1 MKKILGLL
9 LIIFSLTGCDLFKSD
24 SMENITILTSNYPLE
39 YVTNYLYGDYSVVT
53 SIYPDGVDISKYNFT
68 DKQIRDYSKKDMF
81 IYMGGTNDSNQ
92 ALTFLN
98 KNKDLKIIDSAF
110 GIQTKYTT
118 DELWLNPS
126 NMIMMSQNIKD
137 GLSEYI
143 TSKHLK
149 DEINKRYETLKE
161 ELSNLDAD
169 YKTTILN
176 AKEKTIVTNSDN
188 LLFLEKYNVNVIS
201 LSKTNHDYEK
211 NLSTLKSYL
220 KQENI
225 LYFYLYENET
235 TEKEVT
241 NLLEEN
247 EIETLTIKNLK
258 NITDEER
265 EEDSNY
271 IKIMSEN
278 LDLLK
283 KELYKNN

>member
-201 LSKTNHDYEK
+201 LSKTNPDYEK

>member
-188 LLFLEKYNVNVIS
+188 LLFLEKYNVNVVS
-201 LSKTNHDYEK
+201 LSKTNPDYEK

-278 LDLLK
+278 LELLK

>member
-98 KNKDLKIIDSAF
+98 KNKDLKMIDSAF

-201 LSKTNHDYEK
+201 LSKTNPDYEK

-278 LDLLK
+278 LELLK

>member
-81 IYMGGTNDSNQ
+81 IYMGATNDSNQ

-98 KNKDLKIIDSAF
+98 KNKELKIIDSSF
-110 GIQTKYTT
+110 GIPTKYTE

-126 NMIMMSQNIKD
+126 NMIMMSQNIKE

-149 DEINKRYETLKE
+149 DEINTRYETLKE
-161 ELSNLDAD
+161 ELSNLDAE

-201 LSKTNHDYEK
+201 LNKDNPDYEK
-211 NLSTLKSYL
+211 NLSTLKNYL

-225 LYFYLYENET
+225 LYFYLYENED

-247 EIETLTIKNLK
+247 EIEALTIKNLK

-265 EEDSNY
+265 EQDSNY